1 MKHYVGKVTIEVL
14 FVFVQILLFGY
25 FLTLDFT
32 NSNID
37 LSNKIKFCIIILC
50 FCYAAFFIRGA
61 GRSIILCLQAGLFFT
76 VISDLFILMMNSYYY
91 GVLTFILVQQL
102 YGIRLLLAQRSDTKE
117 KIDSALFRSWGIRI
131 ILQAS
136 IACVGCI
143 ILYRLGVVLESL
155 LLATIFY
162 FVCILTNVITSVKL
176 AFHKPQRKGNII
188 FAIGM
193 FLFLLCDINVGLF
206 NLSGYITMPEN
217 LYHTIYSFSS
227 ILMWTFYA
235 PAQVLIALSV
245 KRS

>member
-1 MKHYVGKVTIEVL
+1 ML
-14 FVFVQILLFGY
+14 
-25 FLTLDFT
+25 
-32 NSNID
+32 
-37 LSNKIKFCIIILC
+37 
-50 FCYAAFFIRGA
+50 
-61 GRSIILCLQAGLFFT
+61 
-76 VISDLFILMMNSYYY
+76 NSYYY

-102 YGIRLLLAQRSDTKE
+102 YGIRILLAQRKDSKE
-117 KIDSALFRSWGIRI
+117 KIDSVLILSLGKRI
-131 ILQAS
+131 LLQTS
-136 IACVGCI
+136 IACVGSL
-143 ILYRLGVVLESL
+143 ILYQLGIVLESL

-162 FVCILTNVITSVKL
+162 FVCILTNVIMSVKL
-176 AFHKPQRKGNII
+176 AFQKPQRKGNVL

-206 NLSGYITMPEN
+206 NLSGYISMPEN